1 MVVHIQVIHPAG
13 KLIFRHLPANGI
25 KTFNKERMGKRE
37 GERRKE
43 GERREK
49 EEGEGKEE

>member
-25 KTFNKERMGKRE
+25 KTFNKERKGKRE
-37 GERRKE
+37 GERRKK
-43 GERREK
+43 ERGRK
-49 EEGEGKEE
+49 NKGRA